1 MMPKLGY
8 MRAVG
13 QARSCLAALA
23 DLAGDP
29 DESSHYERLLIAFDQ
44 LVPNGP
50 ATWLMDGD
58 REKLLGD
65 LTSAFDELVDHG
77 ADPIPL
83 HLLAAVVAV
92 RLDRL
97 TKSSGVR
104 STVRFAGHPHRRA
117 KS

>member
-23 DLAGDP
+23 DRAADP

-44 LVPNGP
+44 LVADGP

-58 REKLLGD
+58 REELLGD
-65 LTSAFDELVDHG
+65 LSSAFDELVDHG
-77 ADPIPL
+77 ADPIR
-83 HLLAAVVAV
+83 LLLLLTVVAGPP
-92 RLDRL
+92 L
-97 TKSSGVR
+97 SG
-104 STVRFAGHPHRRA
+104 
-117 KS
+117 